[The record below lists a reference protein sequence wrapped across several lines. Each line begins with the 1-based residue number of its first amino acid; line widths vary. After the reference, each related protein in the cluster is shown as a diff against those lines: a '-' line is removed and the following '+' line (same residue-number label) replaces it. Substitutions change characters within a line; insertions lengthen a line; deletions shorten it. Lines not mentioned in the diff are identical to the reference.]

1 MAMDVTT
8 LDRNPFIP
16 SLRTLALRLCVL
28 NANNFVSLGDLP
40 CVLVEPILQACSSAQ
55 LARLED
61 QSPQLRLETDE
72 MWQRHVRDRFRV
84 PFEKRSG
91 EDWRGVYERLKL
103 EEGERLQKAT
113 ARLTAKNGRIE
124 KEKLAKQ
131 IVVID
136 PNKTPVVG
144 LKKRPNPLGG
154 ILVGPPLID

>member
-1 MAMDVTT
+1 M
-8 LDRNPFIP
+8 
-16 SLRTLALRLCVL
+16 
-28 NANNFVSLGDLP
+28 
-40 CVLVEPILQACSSAQ
+40 
-55 LARLED
+55 
-61 QSPQLRLETDE
+61 
-72 MWQRHVRDRFRV
+72 RDRFRV

-154 ILVGPPLID
+154 ILVDPPLID